1 MKKFLI
7 VIIVLSIMTAGC
19 ATNQPAEVNGSETAP
34 PTPTETPAPTAPP
47 ATAVPT
53 EVIVTPTGESLSG
66 VVTWGGEP
74 VAGARVDMRA
84 PDWQT
89 SGQDDAY
96 AAVTTGAAGQFL
108 FANPPVGEFALVA
121 FWPDGEMTHGAT
133 PVVTIEPE
141 QSLTDQEIKIE
152 RGLVLIEPDFSEPAE
167 TLPTF
172 TWEPL
177 PEDAIYHVLI
187 IDAGTTEPIFDLET
201 AANTVTLVDQL
212 QPDHAYSVVIMALH
226 PDRTDSLAN
235 VQVDF
240 VTQDTLSVPPP
251 LALPPT
257 CVQPGLPTYID
268 RDLGIC
274 YAFPQRFSVGGSED
288 GGGNI
293 VGTPMSGTLEPL
305 FASLNIEY
313 TPTGDQERA
322 AFIEAYLE
330 GFADTEFEIRRLPTA
345 LAGQAAELLEP
356 VPGDLS
362 SRQVIADHRQDG
374 IITLSFAPSFR
385 ERAAGT
391 LVTPQRRAQIEADL
405 LFETVMASFDFLSPR
420 GIAPEDAILIP
431 ESCVSGDQAV
441 FVDPEGGY
449 CLAFPAR
456 FSVQTAPGGGPMLVG
471 PPLDQS
477 LSPVRALFTLILEEI
492 TTERTLDDIVTDY
505 AGSDVNWNETTV
517 AGLPAIMVDG
527 VPSRGTAK
535 NLFVPIG
542 DIVYH
547 FFFQPDLERAPRA
560 ADDVEALYTAVTAS
574 FSLLE
579 VPVAP

>member
-7 VIIVLSIMTAGC
+7 VLIALSIMTVGC

-47 ATAVPT
+47 ATAIPT

-74 VAGARVDMRA
+74 VAGARVELRA
-84 PDWQT
+84 TDWQA
-89 SGQDDAY
+89 SGLNDAY
-96 AAVTTGAAGQFL
+96 ATAPTGAAGQFL
-108 FANPPVGEFALVA
+108 FANPPAGEFALVA
-121 FWPDGEMTHGAT
+121 FWPDGEMTHGDT
-133 PVVTIEPE
+133 PVVKIEPE
-141 QSLTDQEIKIE
+141 QSLNDQEIKIE
-152 RGLVLIEPDFSEPAE
+152 RGLIVIEPDSSEPAE

-172 TWEPL
+172 SWEPL
-177 PEDAIYHVLI
+177 SGDPIYHVLI
-187 IDAGTTEPIFDLET
+187 IDASTAEPVIDLET
-201 AANTVTLVDQL
+201 VANTVTLADQL
-212 QPDHAYSVVIMALH
+212 RPDHAYTAVIRALH
-226 PDRTDSLAN
+226 PDRPNSLAN
-235 VQVDF
+235 TRVDF

-251 LALPPT
+251 LALPLT

-268 RDLGIC
+268 RELGIC
-274 YAFPQRFSVGGSED
+274 FAFPQRFSVSEPVD
-288 GGGNI
+288 GGGTI

-305 FASLNIEY
+305 FASLKIEY
-313 TPTGDQERA
+313 TPTEGQERA
-322 AFIEAYLE
+322 AFTEAYLDR
-330 GFADTEFEIRRLPTA
+330 FADTEFEIRRLPTT

-362 SRQVIADHRQDG
+362 SRQVIADHRSDG

-405 LFETVMASFDFLSPR
+405 LFETVMASFNFLSPR
-420 GIAPEDAILIP
+420 GTAPEDAIWVP
-431 ESCVSGDQAV
+431 ESCVTGDQAV

-449 CLAFPAR
+449 CLGFPAR

-477 LSPVRALFTLILEEI
+477 LSPVRALFTLIAEEI
-492 TTERTLDDIVTDY
+492 TAEKTVDEIVADY
-505 AGSDVNWNETTV
+505 AGTEVDWNEATV
-517 AGLPAIMVDG
+517 AGLPAMMIDG
-527 VPSRGTAK
+527 VPSRGTAR
-535 NLFVPIG
+535 NLFVPVG

-547 FFFQPDLERAPRA
+547 FLFQPDLERAPRA
-560 ADDVEALYTAVTAS
+560 ADDVEALYSAVTAS

-579 VPVAP
+579 LPAAP